1 MTLHEVDGLD
11 DLIYEHQCAFL
22 QVPEYDGFWKPKHHF
37 VQHTRMDILRYG
49 PPRNVWCMAYEPFN
63 QEIKAI
69 ASRSNFK
76 NVLETVGRFWLEKS
90 GRNIQKGA
98 AAKWSV
104 ASVCVTGEYVDVQA
118 VSALSPLVAH
128 CLALFDQDSVG
139 AVRTICSVD
148 LHGDV
153 IAENDWGVMCT
164 AAGEHDQATRLMRII
179 EMVEMVTATDSILFA
194 RGESKA
200 TATPDVDVDRG
211 GQLEMT
217 ADAFEVPGEQCA
229 FCVAD
234 VSLIPVHITRQPISG
249 NYVCHIMF

>member
-1 MTLHEVDGLD
+1 M
-11 DLIYEHQCAFL
+11 
-22 QVPEYDGFWKPKHHF
+22 
-37 VQHTRMDILRYG
+37 
-49 PPRNVWCMAYEPFN
+49 
-63 QEIKAI
+63 
-69 ASRSNFK
+69 
-76 NVLETVGRFWLEKS
+76 
-90 GRNIQKGA
+90 
-98 AAKWSV
+98 
-104 ASVCVTGEYVDVQA
+104 
-118 VSALSPLVAH
+118 VSALRVAARSMSDFDDDLQLDNWLNLTLSQPH
-128 CLALFDQDSVG
+128 DPVACGEMLMRAANGDTFAISDRPEITFPWRRTIATLQRYVASYVACYCLALFDQDSVG

-153 IAENDWGVMCT
+153 IAENDWVMCT

-194 RGESKA
+194 RGESK
-200 TATPDVDVDRG
+200 ATPDVDVDRG